1 MKSFTEVGRDAIVFF
16 LRMYVESVHELN
28 DFLKMYVESVHELN
42 VCVFITFVRLALQV
56 SGGLLRVL
64 IIESVLKLDMVDAGD
79 ITSEGISLWG
89 FLDGVSG
96 ATFTFF
102 RFFVTGDCGGLGS
115 STPSSSELSSG

>member
-16 LRMYVESVHELN
+16 LR
-28 DFLKMYVESVHELN
+28 MYVESVHELN

-56 SGGLLRVL
+56 SGGLLRAL

-96 ATFTFF
+96 ATLAFF
-102 RFFVTGDCGGLGS
+102 RFFVTGGCGGLGS

>member
-16 LRMYVESVHELN
+16 LKMYVESVHELN
-28 DFLKMYVESVHELN
+28 D
-42 VCVFITFVRLALQV
+42 CVFITFVRLALQV